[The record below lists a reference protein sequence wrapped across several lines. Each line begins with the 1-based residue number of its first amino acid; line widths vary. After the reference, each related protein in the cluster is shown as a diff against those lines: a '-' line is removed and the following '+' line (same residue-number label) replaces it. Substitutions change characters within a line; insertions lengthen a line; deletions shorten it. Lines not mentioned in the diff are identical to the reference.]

1 MQTPRSVPTQRRGKH
16 NTEVEEGEKRGEK
29 DTNTGLR
36 EGKTEPR
43 ERERDQKNLGNHP
56 SPTGAWVPPHPAPAP
71 HRPPVPKLSVTIKEL
86 WKALRASPT
95 R

>member
-43 ERERDQKNLGNHP
+43 EREREIRRTWETIPPQQGPGFHHIQHP
-56 SPTGAWVPPHPAPAP
+56 LPTGLLYPSC
-71 HRPPVPKLSVTIKEL
+71 R
-86 WKALRASPT
+86 
-95 R
+95 